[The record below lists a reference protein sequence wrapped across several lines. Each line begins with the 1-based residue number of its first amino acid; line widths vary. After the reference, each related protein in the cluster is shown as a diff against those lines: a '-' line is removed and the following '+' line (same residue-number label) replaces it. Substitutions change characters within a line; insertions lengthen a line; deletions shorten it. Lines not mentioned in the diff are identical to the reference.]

1 MLQRLLPAM
10 PLALVML
17 LADAAPAAAIRARSH
32 GTLDEC
38 VITLGSF
45 CPVESF
51 GLSLLGT
58 AALVAVAAAV
68 WFAFAKLSDGAASA
82 GHGGRAAIL
91 GLAARFPLLVFGA
104 VFLGIMA
111 HLGR

>member
-10 PLALVML
+10 PLAVILL
-17 LADAAPAAAIRARSH
+17 LADTTPVAAVRVRSH

-38 VITLGSF
+38 VVTWGSF

-58 AALVAVAAAV
+58 AALAAVGLASWFMLAMLRDRAGRSGLGGVAA
-68 WFAFAKLSDGAASA
+68 L
-82 GHGGRAAIL
+82 L
-91 GLAARFPLLVFGA
+91 GLAARFPIHTFALIVVGVAALFG
-104 VFLGIMA
+104 L
-111 HLGR
+111 